1 MSLKEKLLDDLK
13 TAMKSKD
20 VIRKNVVQLIR
31 SAVLQV
37 EKDDRVTL
45 DDDSIITVIAKELK
59 KRTDALPEYEK
70 SGRQDLI
77 DGLKTE
83 IDILYGYLPP
93 QLTEDEIVKIVDET
107 IKRTGAS
114 TIRDMGKVMQEIKPR
129 IEGRADGKTV
139 SQIVKTKLK

>member
-13 TAMKSKD
+13 TAMKDKD

-45 DDDSIITVIAKELK
+45 DDDSILAVIAKELK
-59 KRTDALPEYEK
+59 KRRDALPEYEN
-70 SGRQDLI
+70 SGRQNLI
-77 DGLKTE
+77 DELKTE
-83 IDILYGYLPP
+83 INILLGYLPP
-93 QLTEDEIVKIVDET
+93 QLTEEEIVKIVDEA
-107 IKRTGAS
+107 IEITGAS

-139 SQIVKTKLK
+139 SLIVKTKLK